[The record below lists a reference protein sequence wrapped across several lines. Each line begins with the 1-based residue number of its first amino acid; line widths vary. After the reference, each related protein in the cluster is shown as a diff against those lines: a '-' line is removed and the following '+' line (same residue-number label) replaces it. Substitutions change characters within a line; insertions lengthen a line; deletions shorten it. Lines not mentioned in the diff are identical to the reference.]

1 MNKRLKELIICYIA
15 QFGFDVIIG
24 DMHGINL
31 QTIMRLKEI
40 DNEKNNWRQKEK

>member
-24 DMHGINL
+24 EIHGTKL
-31 QTIMRLKEI
+31 QTIIRLKEI
-40 DNEKNNWRQKEK
+40 ENEY